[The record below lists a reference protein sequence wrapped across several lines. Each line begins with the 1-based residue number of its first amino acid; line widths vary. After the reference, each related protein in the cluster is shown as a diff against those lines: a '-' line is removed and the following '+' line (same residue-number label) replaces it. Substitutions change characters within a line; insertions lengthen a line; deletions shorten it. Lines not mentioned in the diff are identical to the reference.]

1 MKLFLWGV
9 FRRVK
14 DTKLAYLEGRLSSIP
29 TPGSGNLQ
37 GDHAKRLED
46 GYCNK
51 LNFTLV
57 DNDAEEGDMEI
68 DMIGGKE
75 IGRIDKPVPRPV
87 TFKSRE
93 SSESYIHSKRQRVSS
108 PQNVSSNS
116 RSSLR
121 PQILRF
127 SNDTSTS
134 NIGKTTNTQ
143 VLNATPNV
151 LSSTNNEKEIE
162 RCGVPWSA
170 SSVTRNT
177 PSGSQHLIR
186 QCQHGPYDGSI
197 RSPSSGKANR
207 LELDDYDIPSVPPGF
222 SKLSTSVAS
231 QEKSLVKPPHQPT
244 TQEIVDVPTHFSKP
258 NSSKYEFYS
267 SMYVNNTEKA
277 IARGTDLQ
285 IPSNMPIAR
294 DMDVSPGFIMQLG
307 YKDKFCSSEAIC
319 KNEKDEY
326 RSFDATSKQ
335 DKDDITPGFTKKL
348 YGENGSSKVSCLK
361 EKDDCCASEAKSRN
375 GEGECHP
382 FAALFEREKDESNSS
397 ESTDRTKKA
406 TVGSTGAGNQLK
418 DAGVERASSKGQEL
432 CLQSEKSIIDAESPQ
447 VQLTYHQVIIYKG
460 WILYLLVH
468 L

>member
-1 MKLFLWGV
+1 MKLYLWGV
-9 FRRVK
+9 FRHVK
-14 DTKLAYLEGRLSSIP
+14 DTKLTYLEGGLSSIP
-29 TPGSGNLQ
+29 TPGPGNLQ
-37 GDHAKRLED
+37 EDHAKRLED

-57 DNDAEEGDMEI
+57 DNDAEEGDVEI
-68 DMIGGKE
+68 DMIGGKD

-93 SSESYIHSKRQRVSS
+93 SSESYIHSKRRRVSY

-143 VLNATPNV
+143 VLNATLNV
-151 LSSTNNEKEIE
+151 LSSTNDEKEIE
-162 RCGVPWSA
+162 RHGVTWSA

-177 PSGSQHLIR
+177 PSGSQHLIH

-197 RSPSSGKANR
+197 RPPSSGKANR
-207 LELDDYDIPSVPPGF
+207 LELDDYYIPTVPPGF
-222 SKLSTSVAS
+222 SKLSTGVAS
-231 QEKSLVKPPHQPT
+231 QEKSLMKPSCQPT
-244 TQEIVDVPTHFSKP
+244 TQKIVDVPTHCSKA
-258 NSSKYEFYS
+258 NSSKYEYYS
-267 SMYVNNTEKA
+267 SMYANNTEKA

-294 DMDVSPGFIMQLG
+294 DMDVSPGFMMQPG

-348 YGENGSSKVSCLK
+348 YCENGSLKVSCLK
-361 EKDDCCASEAKSRN
+361 EKDECCSSEAQSKN

-397 ESTDRTKKA
+397 ESTDRNKKA

-418 DAGVERASSKGQEL
+418 DAGVERASSEGQEL
-432 CLQSEKSIIDAESPQ
+432 FLQSEKSIIDAESPQ
-447 VQLTYHQVIIYKG
+447 VQLTYHEVIIYKG